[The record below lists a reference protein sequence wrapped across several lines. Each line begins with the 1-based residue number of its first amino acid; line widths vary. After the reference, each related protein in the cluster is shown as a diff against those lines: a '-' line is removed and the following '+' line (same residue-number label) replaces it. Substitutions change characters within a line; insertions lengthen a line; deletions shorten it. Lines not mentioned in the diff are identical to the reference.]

1 MRKAIWIAVLAG
13 ALLTVLLVGPALAGP
28 PAPGA
33 TATPAVGDWGAMRD
47 WMDAQWGQGFFD
59 RMHGSPE
66 GMVETC
72 NTMMGG
78 GGMMGSGTGSTTQ
91 GHSGGMMGPGS
102 PALQTGGWGSMMRD
116 FAGGAGARM
125 RAAFN

>member
-1 MRKAIWIAVLAG
+1 MRKAMWIAVLAG
-13 ALLTVLLVGPALAGP
+13 ALLTVFLVGTALAEP
-28 PAPGA
+28 PTPGA
-33 TATPAVGDWGAMRD
+33 PVAPAVGDWGAMRD

-66 GMVETC
+66 GMGEAC
-72 NTMMGG
+72 NTV
-78 GGMMGSGTGSTTQ
+78 MGSGGMVGFGIGSTTQ
-91 GHSGGMMGPGS
+91 HSGGMMGPGG
-102 PALQTGGWGSMMRD
+102 PATQTGGWGSMMRD